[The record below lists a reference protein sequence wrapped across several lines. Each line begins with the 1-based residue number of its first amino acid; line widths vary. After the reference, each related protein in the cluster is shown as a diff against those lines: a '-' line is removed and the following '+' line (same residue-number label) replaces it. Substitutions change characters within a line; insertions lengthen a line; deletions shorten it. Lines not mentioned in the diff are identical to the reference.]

1 MARTLIFSI
10 RLSYAFALVIISGC
24 MTANVQQSR
33 HTLTGL
39 EDNEF
44 VAVIARS
51 FYNGNNT
58 EAKFIDCID
67 KRLSAGKNPVNVMHG
82 NLFRDTFYPWFE
94 PRTAPQ
100 SAADLPRLLADP
112 AIENKIRETGLRYI
126 IWIEGSTEALEGGG
140 TINCA
145 VGPGAG
151 GCFGL
156 MWWEKDSDYE
166 ASIWDV
172 KNVSSAGQISTDV
185 NGMSVMPAVVVPI
198 PLIAPTQNTA
208 CKRMASQLQRF
219 LILEDG

>member
-1 MARTLIFSI
+1 MRHTFGHFRRWIIIFASMAAT
-10 RLSYAFALVIISGC
+10 GC
-24 MTANVQQSR
+24 MTANIEQSR

-39 EDNEF
+39 EDGES
-44 VAVIARS
+44 VAVLARS

-67 KRLSAGKNPVNVMHG
+67 KQLSGGKEPVNVMHG
-82 NLFRDTFYPWFE
+82 NLFRDSFYPWFE

-100 SAADLPRLLADP
+100 SAAELPKLLANP
-112 AIENKIRETGLRYI
+112 AIEKKVHETGLRYI

-172 KNVSSAGQISTDV
+172 KNVSSAGQIATDV

-198 PLIAPTQNTA
+198 PMIAPTQNTA

-219 LILEDG
+219 LTLRDG